1 MVFLYNRVKDAI
13 RMEEN
18 DNHGEIR
25 VVISKSDHVAMNA
38 IPDTTLDHE
47 SVEISEERE
56 MESGNL
62 HLIT

>member
-1 MVFLYNRVKDAI
+1 
-13 RMEEN
+13 MEEN